1 MKRLLFA
8 LLMLPALCS
17 AQRVE
22 FSLKGGGS
30 FNDIDANTFNK
41 DHDVQWPTAAFSGS
55 FATTVKIGAGIRAG
69 VFYSNNVVEYTL
81 THAKFPMKEMVYK
94 YPISSVGVIAME
106 RITFFKWK
114 TDLDLGLMGGR
125 CLGNKIKY
133 TRDGAETVNETP
145 NKWYN
150 YGLVIGA
157 QHNILP
163 WLGLGLETQPQ
174 IVNMGAKNSNL
185 YLIPV
190 LAKASIRIKGRF
202 E

>member
-1 MKRLLFA
+1 MA
-8 LLMLPALCS
+8 PAICS

-22 FSLKGGGS
+22 FSFKGGAS

-41 DHDVQWPTAAFSGS
+41 DHDVQWPTASFSGS
-55 FATTVKIGAGIRAG
+55 FATTVKLPAGIRAG
-69 VFYSNNVVEYTL
+69 LFYSNNVIEYTL
-81 THAKFPMKEMVYK
+81 THAKFPMNETVYQ
-94 YPISSVGVIAME
+94 YPISSVGVIVME
-106 RITFFKWK
+106 RISSYKWK
-114 TDLDLGLMGGR
+114 VDVDMGLMGGR
-125 CLGNKIKY
+125 CLGRKIKY

-150 YGLVIGA
+150 YGLVLGA
-157 QHNILP
+157 QYNIRP

-190 LAKASIRIKGRF
+190 LFKAAIRIKGRY

>member
-1 MKRLLFA
+1 MKRSLFA
-8 LLMLPALCS
+8 LLMIPALCS

-55 FATTVKIGAGIRAG
+55 FATTVKLPVGIRLG
-69 VFYSNNVVEYTL
+69 LYYSNNVIEYTL
-81 THAKFPMKEMVYK
+81 TNAKFPMSEVVYK
-94 YPISSVGVIAME
+94 YPVSSVGVIAME
-106 RITFFKWK
+106 RIKFYKWK
-114 TDLDLGLMGGR
+114 VDLDLGLMGGR
-125 CLGNKIKY
+125 CLTNKVKY
-133 TRDGAETVNETP
+133 TREGVETVNETA
-145 NKWYN
+145 NRWYN
-150 YGLVIGA
+150 YGAVIGA

-174 IVNMGAKNSNL
+174 IVNMGAKGSNL
-185 YLIPV
+185 YLMPV
-190 LAKASIRIKGRF
+190 MAKASIRIRGRF